1 MKMQSKRYWN
11 RYTRLVLII
20 LLAVIVGVLT
30 AYINKT
36 YIESKVKLEK
46 IVVAAD
52 NIKPYTELNKHNLIY
67 REIVKSE
74 IPADALY
81 DLDEF
86 LREGPMYSGE
96 VGFVKGYPIKKA
108 LTSSTTDSVFGSA
121 IALEKGKS
129 YLGIATEQVS
139 SQLVKP
145 GTIVDV
151 YCYLEEKAMNA
162 PPTVISKLEEPL
174 LAGLYVHSVKGK
186 ENENIDEK
194 TEATISAVVV
204 VETVSPEQTSK
215 LIYYQMSG
223 KVFLVPIG
231 VDADKYLREMLQA
244 ESRERKS

>member
-1 MKMQSKRYWN
+1 MKIKSKSHWN
-11 RYTRLVLII
+11 KYTRLALIV
-20 LLAVIVGVLT
+20 LLAVMVAVIT
-30 AYINKT
+30 AYINKI

-52 NIKPYTELNKHNLIY
+52 NIKPYTELNTHNLIY

-74 IPADALY
+74 IPTDALY
-81 DLDEF
+81 DLEEF
-86 LREGPMYSGE
+86 LRDGPKYSGE
-96 VGFVKGYPIKKA
+96 VGFVKGYPIKKT
-108 LTSSTTDSVFGSA
+108 LTSNAEDSVFGPA
-121 IALEKGKS
+121 IALEKEKY
-129 YLGIATEQVS
+129 YLGIAIEQVS

-194 TEATISAVVV
+194 TEEVIPAVVV
-204 VETVSPEQTSK
+204 VETISPEQTSK
-215 LIYYQMSG
+215 LIYYQNSG

-231 VDADKYLREMLQA
+231 VDADKYLKEMLQA
-244 ESRERKS
+244 QSGK

>member
-1 MKMQSKRYWN
+1 MKIKSKRHWN
-11 RYTRLVLII
+11 KYTRLALII
-20 LLAVIVGVLT
+20 LLAVMVAVLT
-30 AYINKT
+30 AYINKI

-74 IPADALY
+74 IPTDALY
-81 DLDEF
+81 DLEEF
-86 LREGPMYSGE
+86 LRDGPKYSGE
-96 VGFVKGYPIKKA
+96 VGFVKGYPIKKT
-108 LTSSTTDSVFGSA
+108 LTSNAENSVFGSA
-121 IALEKGKS
+121 IALEKEKS
-129 YLGIATEQVS
+129 YLGIAIEQVS

-151 YCYLEEKAMNA
+151 YCYLEEKVMNA
-162 PPTVISKLEEPL
+162 PPAVISKLEEPL

-194 TEATISAVVV
+194 TEAVIPAVVV
-204 VETVSPEQTSK
+204 VETISPEQTSK

-231 VDADKYLREMLQA
+231 VDADKYLKEMLQA
-244 ESRERKS
+244 ESGK